1 MLKLLIAVDGSTH
14 ALHAIEAAAAM
25 AKGGLALQVTLL
37 SVREEPVYYGELP
50 PQSIEAIIEGQ
61 KARQEAVLQA
71 AAKHAR
77 ELGIEP
83 VVLRRAAGWISDE
96 ILREAN
102 ELGADQIVMGTRGM
116 GAMRSLIMGSV
127 AQRVVHEAKVPV
139 LLVK

>member
-1 MLKLLIAVDGSTH
+1 MLKTLIAVDGSDH
-14 ALHAIEAAAAM
+14 ALHAIEAVAALARM
-25 AKGGLALQVTLL
+25 GLPVQVTLL
-37 SVREEPVYYGELP
+37 NVREDPVYYGELP
-50 PQSIEAIIEGQ
+50 PQSIEAIAEGQ
-61 KARQEAVLQA
+61 QQRQAAVLQA

-83 VVLRRAAGWISDE
+83 VALRRAQGWISDE
-96 ILREAN
+96 ILREAA
-102 ELGADQIVMGTRGM
+102 ELGAEQIVMGTRGM